1 MELNFY
7 FYIVMIIVV
16 NTLPLVM

>member
-7 FYIVMIIVV
+7 FYIVMVIVV
-16 NTLPLVM
+16 NTLPLVL